1 MNEKTVLVVD
11 DSKVQLIYAKALL
24 ERAGYSVIT
33 SEHIWILSIVLK
45 QKPDLILMDVE
56 VDGFVGTDSVK
67 SLKNTRARDLPIYLY
82 SGKSESELRLLA
94 RDCGANG
101 FIRKETSGI
110 KCRLIE
116 TVNGIL
122 KPPAVQV
129 QAGA

>member
-1 MNEKTVLVVD
+1 MNTKTVLVVD
-11 DSKVQLIYAKALL
+11 DSKVQLIYAKGLL

-33 SEHIWILSIVLK
+33 SEHIWILGIVLK
-45 QKPDLILMDVE
+45 QKPDMILMDVE

-82 SGKSESELRLLA
+82 SGKTESELRLLA
-94 RDCGANG
+94 RECGANG

-116 TVNGIL
+116 TVNGVL
-122 KPPAVQV
+122 NSTEAQL
-129 QAGA
+129 GA